1 MIQNKRQY
9 NVTKKQIETL
19 SQGLEAAV
27 QEKTDMDPQLYEA
40 MVAGIRSQID
50 DLKQRT
56 PRVRRVAECVFVAHE
71 VFRRLRSRADPR
83 PCARGLTQNEL
94 AKKLNLK
101 PQQIQKYEATQ
112 YKGAS
117 LKRILDI
124 LVALDLDFEADV
136 LLRNRGAEQMSG
148 PGASEI

>member
-19 SQGLEAAV
+19 SEGLKAAI
-27 QEKTDMDPQLYEA
+27 QEKTDMDPRLYKA

-50 DLKQRT
+50 DL
-56 PRVRRVAECVFVAHE
+56 EHE
-71 VFRRLRSRADPR
+71 VREFEELQSASRLHMKSSEDFARVLIQGRV
-83 PCARGLTQNEL
+83 ARGLTQNEL

-112 YKGAS
+112 YQGAS

-124 LVALDLDFEADV
+124 LVALDLDFEADIP
-136 LLRNRGAEQMSG
+136 LKR
-148 PGASEI
+148 

>member
-19 SQGLEAAV
+19 SEGLEAAV
-27 QEKTDMDPQLYEA
+27 QEKTDMDPRLYKA

-50 DLKQRT
+50 DLEQEVREFEELQNASLLHIKSSEDFA
-56 PRVRRVAECVFVAHE
+56 RVLIQGRV
-71 VFRRLRSRADPR
+71 
-83 PCARGLTQNEL
+83 ARGLTQNEL
-94 AKKLNLK
+94 AEKLNLK

-112 YKGAS
+112 YQGAS

-124 LVALDLDFEADV
+124 LVALDLDFEADIP
-136 LLRNRGAEQMSG
+136 LKK
-148 PGASEI
+148 